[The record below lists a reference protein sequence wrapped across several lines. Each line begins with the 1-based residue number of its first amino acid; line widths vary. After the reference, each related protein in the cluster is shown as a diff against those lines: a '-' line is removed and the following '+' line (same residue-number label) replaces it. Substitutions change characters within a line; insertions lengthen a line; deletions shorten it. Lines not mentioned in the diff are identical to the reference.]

1 MSVIYEPKGRAKEYS
16 PLACN
21 LYMGCTHG
29 CKYCYAPAC
38 MRKSAAE
45 WHSAAVPR
53 KNVIQQLKRDAEKL
67 RGDERPVLF
76 SFLSDPYQPLEG
88 DLHLTRQALEICAE
102 NNLKTQVLTKGSHD
116 LVSADFDLMREAKT
130 ELGVTFCFS
139 DDLTRQQWETHASPI
154 EERFAILKEAHDRG
168 IYTWISLEPIIVPQE
183 ALDVITGMYPYV
195 DFWKVGKIN
204 HMKEL
209 EKTINWKAFAPVLK
223 RRLDAVGAQY
233 YIKDSLK
240 KYL

>member
-21 LYMGCTHG
+21 LYMGCTHA

-38 MRKSAAE
+38 MRSSAAE

-67 RGDERPVLF
+67 RGDNRKILF

-88 DLHLTRQALEICAE
+88 NLHLTRQALEICAE
-102 NNLKTQVLTKGSHD
+102 NNLKTQVLTKGSHA

-130 ELGVTFCFS
+130 ELGVTMCFF

-154 EERFAILKEAHDRG
+154 EERIAILKEAHDRG
-168 IYTWISLEPIIVPQE
+168 IYTWISLEPIIVPEE
-183 ALDVITGMYPYV
+183 ALDVITGVYPYV
-195 DFWKVGKIN
+195 DYWKVGKIN

-209 EKTINWKAFAPVLK
+209 EKTINWEAFAPVLK
-223 RRLDAVGAQY
+223 RRLDAVGAKY